1 MVRNFVV
8 AVAIVVSSMTLAAC
22 GSATPSTTTAAA
34 HGCDPRLD
42 TNLSGC
48 HLAGANLAGL
58 DLQSDNLR
66 QANLSGANLD
76 GANLQGAT
84 TTGANLKGVITN
96 SSTICTNAVFGPC
109 DQPGLRGDG
118 HATDGS

>member
-1 MVRNFVV
+1 MV
-8 AVAIVVSSMTLAAC
+8 AGAIVVSALTLAAC
-22 GSATPSTTTAAA
+22 GSAAPTTTAAA

-66 QANLSGANLD
+66 HANLSRADLD
-76 GANLQGAT
+76 GANLQGAAT
-84 TTGANLKGVITN
+84 SGANLKGVVTN
-96 SSTICTNAVFGPC
+96 SSTICANAVFGPC
-109 DQPGLRGDG
+109 DEPGLRGEG
-118 HATDGS
+118 HASDGS